1 MDFEKFT
8 IYCNEVM
15 DNQPEEELILV
26 NSDENIRKLINLKL
40 ESKIKDT
47 SNLIPSKNI
56 IVIFIKH

>member
-8 IYCNEVM
+8 NYCNEVM
-15 DNQPEEELILV
+15 ENLQEELVLV
-26 NSDENIRKLINLKL
+26 NSDENINKLISLKL
-40 ESKIKDT
+40 ESKIEET